1 MGKTKTIGDMSK
13 PPVIFWT
20 RRDFR
25 LRDNPAL
32 SAACA
37 SGAPVIP
44 VFICDEVVEAHGA
57 APKWRLGLGAEA
69 FAQSL
74 REAGSGLVCRRG
86 PALEV
91 LRALMSETGAR
102 EIHWNRLYDPEARA
116 RDEAVKSG
124 LKADGLE
131 AVSHAGHVIHE
142 PWTVQTGTGG
152 FYKVYTPFWKTLRGR
167 DVAPALSLP
176 KLAVPSSWPEREAIA
191 DWGLGHAMRR
201 GADVVRGHLNIG
213 EEAALTRLESFIESG
228 VEGYVEMRDAL
239 AENGTSLLSENLAY
253 GEISARTCWHAG
265 ARAMQEG
272 KAGAETFLKEVI
284 WRDFS
289 YHLVY
294 HTPHITRSNWRPE
307 WDGFAWNTDASDP
320 QFQAWMR
327 GRTGMEVVDAA
338 MREMYVTGR
347 MHNRARMIAAS
358 YLTKHLQMHWKL
370 GLKWF
375 EECLVDWDPAANAM
389 GWQWS
394 AGSGPD
400 ATPYFRVFNPET
412 QAEKFDKS
420 GRYRRR
426 WVAELAPK
434 AGAQALSYFEAI
446 PKNWS
451 MSAIDPYPDHPIV
464 SAKEGRSRALQAY
477 ETRGF

>member
-1 MGKTKTIGDMSK
+1 MSIS
-13 PPVIFWT
+13 PVIFWT

-25 LRDNPAL
+25 LSDNPAL

-69 FAQSL
+69 FSKRL
-74 REAGSGLVCRRG
+74 SGLGSGLVFRRG
-86 PALEV
+86 RALEQ
-91 LRALMSETGAR
+91 LRALMAETGAR
-102 EIHWNRLYDPEARA
+102 EVHWNRLYDPDSRA
-116 RDEAVKSG
+116 RDEGVKAG
-124 LKADGLE
+124 LKADGFE
-131 AVSHAGHVIHE
+131 AVSHAGHVLHE
-142 PWTVQTGTGG
+142 PWTVETGTGG
-152 FYKVYTPFWKTLRGR
+152 FYRVYTPFWKKLRGR
-167 DVAPALSLP
+167 DTGASLP
-176 KLAVPSSWPEREAIA
+176 IPVIKAPDLWPESEALGA
-191 DWGLGHAMRR
+191 WGLGRAMAR
-201 GADVVRGHLNIG
+201 GADVVAGYLNIG
-213 EEAALTRLESFIESG
+213 EEAAQTRLGTFIDER
-228 VEGYVEMRDAL
+228 VDRYDDMRDAL
-239 AENGTSLLSENLAY
+239 AESGTSLLSENLAY
-253 GEISARTCWHAG
+253 GEISARMCWHAG
-265 ARAMQEG
+265 MRAMAEG

-294 HTPHITRSNWRPE
+294 HTPHITRGNWRPE
-307 WDGFAWNTDASDP
+307 WDGFAWSEDDAHP
-320 QFQAWMR
+320 QFQAWMQ

-347 MHNRARMIAAS
+347 MHNRARMIVAS
-358 YLTKHLQMHWKL
+358 YLTKHLQIHWKL
-370 GLKWF
+370 GLRWF

-412 QAEKFDKS
+412 QGEKFDA
-420 GRYRRR
+420 GARYRRR
-426 WVAELAPK
+426 WVAELSPQPPAS
-434 AGAQALSYFEAI
+434 ALSYFEAI
-446 PKNWS
+446 PKSWS
-451 MSAIDPYPDHPIV
+451 MSPDDPYPLEPIV
-464 SAKEGRSRALQAY
+464 SAKEGRLRALRAY